1 MRFLFPAFLFA
12 LSAVI
17 IPVVIH
23 LFNFRKFKKV
33 HFSNVSFLKDIQ
45 QQTSSARKLRDLL
58 LLTARILAIVFL
70 VLAFAKPYIPSEQGA
85 GGFQQQIIGIYI
97 DNSYSM
103 EAINSEGSLLDEAKR
118 RAKEIAASYGLN
130 DRFQLLSNDFEGRH
144 QRLLNYDEFLSAVD
158 EVKISGVNRTLAEV
172 LTRQQE
178 AFSSEHGLEKSVY
191 VVSDFQKNMMEESIT
206 AIDSTINL
214 RLVRLSANPQ
224 ANISVDSVW
233 FPSPVH
239 RLGEIEKMVLQLK
252 NNSDKKAENIPY
264 KLIIDGQQK
273 AIGSI
278 SVEARSTSRDTLSF
292 SGLSYGW
299 KNAEVSITDYPV
311 IFDDRFF
318 FTFHVDRQIQIL
330 AIHESQPNRYLDA
343 VYQADPFFN
352 VVNVSS
358 GNINYS
364 SLGSYPL
371 IILDNT
377 ADMSTGLA
385 QSLNSYV
392 RSGGSLMVFPSLSG
406 GLSGLSTL
414 TTVLATDNPEAVI
427 SQPVKVS
434 SLNVQH
440 PIFRNV
446 FEELPKNLD
455 LPVANKYVRYS
466 NLSRTNRQ
474 SILELPGRRTFISE
488 YRAGKGRVF
497 LSAVPLDEESGN
509 FVRHSVFVPVM
520 YQAAFL
526 SLRDNRLFYTIGK
539 DQLLESPKI
548 TLSPNQTLRLKKG
561 DFEVIPNLRQTET
574 GSNVFISDQ
583 IRDQGIYS
591 LIKGDSLLATYAF
604 NDNRSESDLTYAT
617 ESELKEKIP
626 HKKKEI
632 FSPGK
637 ESLNAAIKAVN
648 NGVQLWKLCL
658 ILALIFLAAEIL
670 IIRFYKPGKEKLNY

>member
-17 IPVVIH
+17 IPVIIH

-58 LLTARILAIVFL
+58 LMAVRILVIVFL
-70 VLAFAKPYIPSEQGA
+70 VLAFAKPYIPSDPGS
-85 GGFQQQIIGIYI
+85 GSFQQQVVGVYI

-103 EAINSEGSLLDEAKR
+103 EATNREGSLLDEAKR
-118 RAKEIAASYGLN
+118 RAKEIAAAYGPN

-144 QRLLNYDEFLSAVD
+144 QRLLNYDEFLSAV
-158 EVKISGVNRTLAEV
+158 EELKISGANRTVAEIIN
-172 LTRQQE
+172 RQRE
-178 AFSSEHGLEKSVY
+178 AFSTEPTSEKSAY
-191 VVSDFQKNMMEESIT
+191 LVSDFQNNMMGEAIP
-206 AIDSTINL
+206 AIDSAINL
-214 RLVRLSANPQ
+214 RLVRLSSNAQ

-239 RLGEIEKMVLQLK
+239 RLGETEKLVLQLR
-252 NNSDKKAENIPY
+252 NNSDKKAENISY

-273 AIGSI
+273 AIGSL
-278 SVEARSTSRDTLSF
+278 SVEARATSRDTLSF
-292 SGLSYGW
+292 SGLTYGW

-318 FTFHVDRQIQIL
+318 FTFHVDRQMQIL
-330 AIHESQPNRYLDA
+330 AIHDSQPNRYLEA
-343 VYQADPFFN
+343 VYRADPFFN
-352 VVNVSS
+352 IVNTSS

-364 SLGSYPL
+364 SLGDYPL
-371 IILDNT
+371 IILNNT

-385 QSLNSYV
+385 QSLKSYV
-392 RSGGSLMVFPSLSG
+392 RSGGSLMVFPSLTS

-414 TTVLATDNPEAVI
+414 TTALGTDNPEAVI
-427 SQPVKVS
+427 SQPEKVNS
-434 SLNVQH
+434 INLQH

-455 LPVANKYVRYS
+455 LPVANKYIRYS

-474 SILELPGRRTFISE
+474 SILDLPGRRTFISE

-497 LSAVPLDEESGN
+497 LSAVPLDEEAGN

-526 SLRDNRLFYTIGK
+526 SLRDNRLFYTVGK
-539 DQLLESPKI
+539 DQLLESSKI
-548 TLSPNQTLRLKKG
+548 TLSRNQTLRLKKG
-561 DFEVIPNLRQTET
+561 DFEIIPDLRQTET
-574 GSNVFISDQ
+574 GSNIFISDQ
-583 IRDQGIYS
+583 VRDQGIYS
-591 LIKGDSLLATYAF
+591 LVKGDSLLATYAF
-604 NDNRSESDLTYAT
+604 NDNRSESDLSYAS
-617 ESELKEKIP
+617 ESDLKEKIP

-637 ESLNAAIKAVN
+637 ESLNEAIKAVN